1 MHGFR
6 ALLASTLLCL
16 AIGTLAWYV
25 VAALRHLLRA
35 WPASGCTLDMVLS
48 GVSVC

>member
-6 ALLASTLLCL
+6 ALLASTLLCI
-16 AIGTLAWYV
+16 AIGTLAWYI
-25 VAALRHLLRA
+25 VAVLRHLLRA
-35 WPASGCTLDMVLS
+35 WLASGCSLDIVLS